1 MTSDSV
7 KDMLPLY
14 PLGHRN
20 HGQLPDLQFV
30 GSRSSVSVM
39 LLLRSV
45 LGEQMEAHVNQRFFY
60 FAFICI
66 RSTLSVVYLFLPHD
80 GETIKP
86 KEYFP
91 F

>member
-7 KDMLPLY
+7 KDTLPLY

-20 HGQLPDLQFV
+20 HGQLPARQFV
-30 GSRSSVSVM
+30 GSRSASVM

-45 LGEQMEAHVNQRFFY
+45 LGERMEAHVNQRFFY
-60 FAFICI
+60 FAFICN